1 MEKSQNPLEDEPKG
15 NTGDLTYGFDI
26 FGLIAKA
33 WILK

>member
-1 MEKSQNPLEDEPKG
+1 VERSQNPLEDEPK
-15 NTGDLTYGFDI
+15 GDLTYGFDI